1 MISIVEERTLATYV
15 KPLCA
20 ETQRS
25 RKEQRP
31 DRVLIADHRDE
42 VFARLAY
49 DLRAS
54 GYTVFRATCVDDV
67 ARMYSYGQIE
77 LVLFNFDLPC
87 NDIRVA
93 ARKFHVFDAYARI
106 WLYGPTPRT
115 GDRDHADLS
124 RVEEF
129 IEYGGD
135 LFWLADRLWEKLD
148 ALTASWSAFDM
159 RPPRIR
165 RDRNDFA
172 RASQSRF
179 D

>member
-15 KPLCA
+15 KPLCP

-31 DRVLIADHRDE
+31 DRALIAEHRDE
-42 VFARLAY
+42 VFARLAA

-93 ARKFHVFDAYARI
+93 ARRFHVFDAYARI

-135 LFWLADRLWEKLD
+135 LFRLADRLREMLD
-148 ALTASWSAFDM
+148 ALAPSWTAFDM
-159 RPPRIR
+159 RPPRIK

-172 RASQSRF
+172 RASLCRF